1 LRRNSQYELTYFI
14 TLSVL
19 VQTMNKLK
27 TTFCA
32 LLASSL
38 AWAGNPSDEG
48 MWLPLLIGKNEA
60 QMKKQGFKLSAKE
73 IYNVNNA
80 SLKDAIVRMGGGFC
94 TGEIV
99 SDQGLLFT
107 NHHCGYDAIATNSTP
122 QDNILDNGFW
132 AKTNNEERPIKDL
145 YIDILVRMEDVTD
158 QILPQLAGLNE
169 KARTAK
175 INQLGNELS
184 RKATDG
190 TTYNASVR
198 EFAKGNA
205 YYLFVFEKFS
215 DIRLVGTPPQ
225 SIGKYGGDTDNW
237 VWPRHTGDFSVF
249 RIYANKD
256 NKGAEYSKDNVPY
269 RPKKFLPISLKG
281 IKPGDFAMVFGFPGR
296 TNRYETSMGIKLAI
310 EKVNPGIVKNRGI
323 RLEAWKEEMD
333 KDIAVK
339 LALASEY
346 ASIANY
352 WKYFIGQTEQLLH
365 LKVYDQ
371 KIALENQFKDW
382 AKGKAEYEG
391 IFDEWQKAYTAYTP
405 YSTHSTYLSQG
416 IFGAHLVNLALPA
429 AMSANGFKEEA
440 TKKRASENL
449 KKTGESFFKSF
460 NLPSDQKIVAQTLLA
475 FYNDIPKNQHPEVI
489 AEILSKFSAGTPEE
503 SFKKFSQEMY
513 LTSIFTDKTRFD
525 QFLENPNYE
534 KLTND
539 WAYKYFYDFQRNF
552 VSKYAKYSTDF
563 QEVDKRLARTYIKGL
578 GEMNPALV
586 QYPDANSTLRVSY
599 GNVQDYDPRDGVH
612 YKYRT
617 TITGIIEKYKPKDD
631 EFDLPQKFLD
641 LYKAKDFGQYA
652 DNDGEVSVGFITN
665 NDITGGNS
673 GSPVINAKGEL
684 IGLAFDGNWEA
695 MSGDIVFDQKFKR
708 CINVDIRYVLWCIE
722 KLGGS
727 DLVKELKIVK

>member
-1 LRRNSQYELTYFI
+1 
-14 TLSVL
+14 
-19 VQTMNKLK
+19 MNKLK
-27 TTFCA
+27 TTLCA

-132 AKTNNEERPIKDL
+132 AKSSNEERPIKDL

-158 QILPQLAGLNE
+158 KVLPQLAGLNE
-169 KARTAK
+169 KARAAK
-175 INQLGNELS
+175 VNQLGNELS
-184 RKATDG
+184 QKATEG
-190 TTYNASVR
+190 TNYNASVR

-256 NKGAEYSKDNVPY
+256 NKGADYSKDNVPY

-310 EKVNPGIVKNRGI
+310 EKVNPGIVKNRGV

-333 KDIAVK
+333 KDVAVK

-352 WKYFIGQTEQLLH
+352 WKYFIGQTEQLVH

-371 KIALENQFKDW
+371 KVALENQFKEW
-382 AKGKAEYEG
+382 AKGKAEYES
-391 IFDEWQKAYTAYTP
+391 IFEEWQKAYAAYEP
-405 YSTHSTYLSQG
+405 YSTHSVYLSQG
-416 IFGAHLVNLALPA
+416 IFGAHLVNIALPA
-429 AMSANGFKEEA
+429 VMSANGFKDAA
-440 TKKRASENL
+440 TTKAASERL
-449 KKTGESFFKSF
+449 KTAGETFFKSF

-475 FYNDIPKNQHPEVI
+475 FYNDIPKDQHPAIVT
-489 AEILSKFSAGTPEE
+489 EILSKFSAGTPEE
-503 SFKKFSQEMY
+503 SFKKFAQDLY
-513 LTSIFTDKTRFD
+513 LTSIFTDKGRFT

-539 WAYKYFYDFQRNF
+539 WAFKYFSDFQRNY

-617 TITGIIEKYKPKDD
+617 TISGVIEKYKPKDD

-641 LYKAKDFGQYA
+641 LYKAKDFGQYT
-652 DNDGEVSVGFITN
+652 DSDGEVSVGFITN

-673 GSPVINAKGEL
+673 GSPVLNAKGEL

>member
-1 LRRNSQYELTYFI
+1 
-14 TLSVL
+14 
-19 VQTMNKLK
+19 MNKLK
-27 TTFCA
+27 TTLCA

-132 AKTNNEERPIKDL
+132 AKSSNEERPIKDL

-158 QILPQLAGLNE
+158 KVLPQLAGLNE
-169 KARTAK
+169 KARAAK
-175 INQLGNELS
+175 VNQLGNELS
-184 RKATDG
+184 QKATEG
-190 TTYNASVR
+190 TNYNASVR

-256 NKGAEYSKDNVPY
+256 NKGADYSKDNVPY

-310 EKVNPGIVKNRGI
+310 DKVNPGIVKNRGV

-352 WKYFIGQTEQLLH
+352 WKYFIGQTEQLVH

-371 KIALENQFKDW
+371 KVALENQFKEW
-382 AKGKAEYEG
+382 AKGKAEYES
-391 IFDEWQKAYTAYTP
+391 IFEEWQKAYAAYEP
-405 YSTHSTYLSQG
+405 YSTHSVYLSQG
-416 IFGAHLVNLALPA
+416 IFGAHLVNIALPA
-429 AMSANGFKEEA
+429 VMSANGFKEAA
-440 TKKRASENL
+440 TTKAASERL
-449 KKTGESFFKSF
+449 KTAGETFFKSF
-460 NLPSDQKIVAQTLLA
+460 NLPSDQKIVAQTLLS
-475 FYNDIPKNQHPEVI
+475 FYNDIPKDQHPAIVG
-489 AEILSKFSAGTPEE
+489 EILSKFSAGTPEE
-503 SFKKFSQEMY
+503 SFKKFAQELY
-513 LTSIFTDKTRFD
+513 LTSIFSDKGRFT

-539 WAYKYFYDFQRNF
+539 WAFKYFSDFQRNY
-552 VSKYAKYSTDF
+552 VAKYAKYSTDF

-617 TITGIIEKYKPKDD
+617 TISGVIEKYKPKDD

-641 LYKAKDFGQYA
+641 LYKAKDFGQYT
-652 DNDGEVSVGFITN
+652 DSDGEVSVGFITN

-673 GSPVINAKGEL
+673 GSPVLNAKGEL

>member
-1 LRRNSQYELTYFI
+1 
-14 TLSVL
+14 
-19 VQTMNKLK
+19 MNKLK
-27 TTFCA
+27 TTLCA

-132 AKTNNEERPIKDL
+132 AKSSNEERPIKDL

-158 QILPQLAGLNE
+158 KVLPQLAGLNE
-169 KARTAK
+169 KARAAK
-175 INQLGNELS
+175 VNQLGNELS
-184 RKATDG
+184 QKATEG
-190 TTYNASVR
+190 TNYNASVR

-256 NKGAEYSKDNVPY
+256 NKGADYSKDNVPY

-310 EKVNPGIVKNRGI
+310 EKVNPGIVKNRGV

-333 KDIAVK
+333 KDVAVK

-352 WKYFIGQTEQLLH
+352 WKYFIGQTEQLVH

-371 KIALENQFKDW
+371 KVALENQFKEW
-382 AKGKAEYEG
+382 AKGKAEYES
-391 IFDEWQKAYTAYTP
+391 IFEEWQKAYTAYEP
-405 YSTHSTYLSQG
+405 YSTHSVYLSQG
-416 IFGAHLVNLALPA
+416 IFGAHLVNIALPA
-429 AMSANGFKEEA
+429 VMSANGFKEAA
-440 TKKRASENL
+440 TTKAASERL
-449 KKTGESFFKSF
+449 KTAGEAFFKSF

-475 FYNDIPKNQHPEVI
+475 FYNDIPKDQHPAIVG
-489 AEILSKFSAGTPEE
+489 EILSKFSAGTPEE
-503 SFKKFSQEMY
+503 SFKKFAQDLY
-513 LTSIFTDKTRFD
+513 LTSIFTDKGRFT

-539 WAYKYFYDFQRNF
+539 WAFKYFSDFQKNY
-552 VSKYAKYSTDF
+552 VAKYAKYSTDF

-578 GEMNPALV
+578 GEMNPTLV

-617 TITGIIEKYKPKDD
+617 TISGVIEKYKPKDD

-641 LYKAKDFGQYA
+641 LYKAKDFGQYT
-652 DNDGEVSVGFITN
+652 DSDGEVSVGFITN

-673 GSPVINAKGEL
+673 GSPVLNAKGEL

>member
-1 LRRNSQYELTYFI
+1 
-14 TLSVL
+14 
-19 VQTMNKLK
+19 MNKLK
-27 TTFCA
+27 TTLCA

-132 AKTNNEERPIKDL
+132 AKSSNEERPIKDL

-158 QILPQLAGLNE
+158 KVLPQLAGLNE
-169 KARTAK
+169 KARAAK
-175 INQLGNELS
+175 VNQLGNELS
-184 RKATDG
+184 QKATEG
-190 TTYNASVR
+190 TNYNASVR

-256 NKGAEYSKDNVPY
+256 NKGADYSKDNVPY

-310 EKVNPGIVKNRGI
+310 EKVNPGIVKNRGV

-333 KDIAVK
+333 KDVAVK

-352 WKYFIGQTEQLLH
+352 WKYFIGQTEQLVH

-371 KIALENQFKDW
+371 KVALENQFKEW
-382 AKGKAEYEG
+382 AKGKAEYES
-391 IFDEWQKAYTAYTP
+391 IFEEWQKAYAAYEP
-405 YSTHSTYLSQG
+405 YSTHSVYLSQG
-416 IFGAHLVNLALPA
+416 IFGAHLVNIALPA
-429 AMSANGFKEEA
+429 VMSANGFKEAA
-440 TKKRASENL
+440 TTKAASERL
-449 KKTGESFFKSF
+449 KTAGEAFFKSF

-475 FYNDIPKNQHPEVI
+475 FYNDIPKDQHPAIV

-503 SFKKFSQEMY
+503 SFKKFAQDLY
-513 LTSIFTDKTRFD
+513 LTSIFTDKGRFT
-525 QFLENPNYE
+525 QFLESPDYE

-539 WAYKYFYDFQRNF
+539 WAFKYFSDFQRNY
-552 VSKYAKYSTDF
+552 VSKYAKYNTDF

-617 TITGIIEKYKPKDD
+617 TISGIIEKYKPKDD

-641 LYKAKDFGQYA
+641 LYKAKDFGQYT
-652 DNDGEVSVGFITN
+652 DSDGEVSVAFITN

-673 GSPVINAKGEL
+673 GSPVLNAKGEL

>member
-1 LRRNSQYELTYFI
+1 
-14 TLSVL
+14 
-19 VQTMNKLK
+19 MNKLK
-27 TTFCA
+27 TTLCA

-132 AKTNNEERPIKDL
+132 AKSSNEERPIKDL

-158 QILPQLAGLNE
+158 KVLPQLAGLNE
-169 KARTAK
+169 KARAAK
-175 INQLGNELS
+175 VNQLGNELS
-184 RKATDG
+184 QKATEG
-190 TTYNASVR
+190 TNYNASVR

-256 NKGAEYSKDNVPY
+256 NKGADYSKDNVPY

-310 EKVNPGIVKNRGI
+310 EKVNPGIVKNRGV

-333 KDIAVK
+333 KDVAVK

-352 WKYFIGQTEQLLH
+352 WKYFIGQTEQLVH

-371 KIALENQFKDW
+371 KVALENQFKEW
-382 AKGKAEYEG
+382 AKGKAEYES
-391 IFDEWQKAYTAYTP
+391 IFEEWTKAYAAYEP
-405 YSTHSTYLSQG
+405 YSTHSVYLSQG
-416 IFGAHLVNLALPA
+416 IFGAHLVNIALPA
-429 AMSANGFKEEA
+429 VMSANGFKEAA
-440 TKKRASENL
+440 TTKAASERL
-449 KKTGESFFKSF
+449 KTAGESFFKSF

-475 FYNDIPKNQHPEVI
+475 FYNDIPKDQHPAI
-489 AEILSKFSAGTPEE
+489 IGEILSKFSAGTPEE
-503 SFKKFSQEMY
+503 SFKKFAQELY
-513 LTSIFTDKTRFD
+513 LTSIFSDKGRFT

-539 WAYKYFYDFQRNF
+539 WAFKYFYDFQRNY
-552 VSKYAKYSTDF
+552 VAKYAKYSTDF

-617 TITGIIEKYKPKDD
+617 TISGVIEKYKPKDD

-641 LYKAKDFGQYA
+641 LYKAKDFGQYT
-652 DNDGEVSVGFITN
+652 DSDGEVSVGFITN

-673 GSPVINAKGEL
+673 GSPVLNAKGEL

>member
-1 LRRNSQYELTYFI
+1 
-14 TLSVL
+14 
-19 VQTMNKLK
+19 MNKLK
-27 TTFCA
+27 TTLCA

-132 AKTNNEERPIKDL
+132 AKSFNEERPIKDL

-158 QILPQLAGLNE
+158 KIMPQLAGLNE
-169 KARTAK
+169 KARAAK
-175 INQLGNELS
+175 VNQLGNELS
-184 RKATDG
+184 QKATEG
-190 TTYNASVR
+190 TNYNASVR

-249 RIYANKD
+249 RIYANKE
-256 NKGAEYSKDNVPY
+256 NKGADYSKDNVPY
-269 RPKKFLPISLKG
+269 HPKKFLPISLKG

-310 EKVNPGIVKNRGI
+310 EKVNPGIVKNRCI
-323 RLEAWKEEMD
+323 RLEAWKAEMD
-333 KDIAVK
+333 KDVAIK

-352 WKYFIGQTEQLLH
+352 WKYFIGQTEQLVH

-371 KIALENQFKDW
+371 KVAIENQFKEW
-382 AKGKAEYEG
+382 AKGKAEYES
-391 IFDEWQKAYTAYTP
+391 IFEEWQKAYAAYEP
-405 YSTHSTYLSQG
+405 YSTHSVYLSQG

-429 AMSANGFKEEA
+429 VMSANGFKDAA
-440 TKKRASENL
+440 TTKAATERL
-449 KKTGESFFKSF
+449 KTAGESFFKAF

-475 FYNDIPKNQHPEVI
+475 FHNDIPKDQHPAI
-489 AEILSKFSAGTPEE
+489 IGEILSKFSAGTSEE
-503 SFKKFSQEMY
+503 SFKKFAQELY
-513 LTSIFTDKTRFD
+513 LTSIFSDKGRFE

-539 WAYKYFYDFQRNF
+539 WAFKYFSDFQKNYIA
-552 VSKYAKYSTDF
+552 KYAKYNTDF

-617 TITGIIEKYKPKDD
+617 TISGIIEKYKPKDD

-641 LYKAKDFGQYA
+641 LYKAKDFGKYT
-652 DNDGEVSVGFITN
+652 DSDGEVSVAFITN

>member
-1 LRRNSQYELTYFI
+1 
-14 TLSVL
+14 
-19 VQTMNKLK
+19 MNKLK

>member
-1 LRRNSQYELTYFI
+1 
-14 TLSVL
+14 
-19 VQTMNKLK
+19 MNKLK
-27 TTFCA
+27 TTLCA

-122 QDNILDNGFW
+122 EDNILDNGFW
-132 AKTNNEERPIKDL
+132 AKSSNEERPIKDL

-158 QILPQLAGLNE
+158 KVLPQLAGLNE
-169 KARTAK
+169 KARAAK
-175 INQLGNELS
+175 VNQLGNELS
-184 RKATDG
+184 QKATEG
-190 TTYNASVR
+190 TNYNASVR

-256 NKGAEYSKDNVPY
+256 NKGADYSKDNVPY

-310 EKVNPGIVKNRGI
+310 EKVNPGIVKNRGV

-333 KDIAVK
+333 KDVAVK

-352 WKYFIGQTEQLLH
+352 WKYFIGQTEQLVH

-371 KIALENQFKDW
+371 KVALENQFKEW
-382 AKGKAEYEG
+382 AKGKAEYES
-391 IFDEWQKAYTAYTP
+391 IFEEWQKAYAAYEP
-405 YSTHSTYLSQG
+405 YSTHSVYLSQG
-416 IFGAHLVNLALPA
+416 IFGAHLVNIALPA
-429 AMSANGFKEEA
+429 VMSANGFKDAA
-440 TKKRASENL
+440 TTKAASERL
-449 KKTGESFFKSF
+449 KTAGETFFKSF

-475 FYNDIPKNQHPEVI
+475 FYNDIPKDQHPAIVG
-489 AEILSKFSAGTPEE
+489 EILSKFSAGTPEE
-503 SFKKFSQEMY
+503 SFKKFAQDLY
-513 LTSIFTDKTRFD
+513 LTSIFTDKGRFT

-539 WAYKYFYDFQRNF
+539 WAFKYFSDFQRNY
-552 VSKYAKYSTDF
+552 VAKYAKYSTDF

-617 TITGIIEKYKPKDD
+617 TISGVIEKYKPKDD

-641 LYKAKDFGQYA
+641 LYKAKDFGQYT
-652 DNDGEVSVGFITN
+652 DSDGEVSVGFITN

-673 GSPVINAKGEL
+673 GSPVLNAKGEL

>member
-1 LRRNSQYELTYFI
+1 
-14 TLSVL
+14 
-19 VQTMNKLK
+19 MNKLK
-27 TTFCA
+27 TTLCA

-122 QDNILDNGFW
+122 EDNILDNGFW
-132 AKTNNEERPIKDL
+132 AKSSNEERPIKDL

-158 QILPQLAGLNE
+158 KVLPQLAGLNE
-169 KARTAK
+169 KARAAK
-175 INQLGNELS
+175 VNQLGNELS
-184 RKATDG
+184 QKATEG
-190 TTYNASVR
+190 TNYNASVR

-256 NKGAEYSKDNVPY
+256 NKGADYSKDNVPY

-310 EKVNPGIVKNRGI
+310 EKVNPGIVKNRGV

-333 KDIAVK
+333 KDVAVK

-352 WKYFIGQTEQLLH
+352 WKYFIGQTEQLVH

-371 KIALENQFKDW
+371 KVALENQFKEW
-382 AKGKAEYEG
+382 AKGKAEYES
-391 IFDEWQKAYTAYTP
+391 IFEEWQKAYAAYEP
-405 YSTHSTYLSQG
+405 YSTHSVYLSQG
-416 IFGAHLVNLALPA
+416 IFGAHLVNIALPA
-429 AMSANGFKEEA
+429 VMSANGFKDAA
-440 TKKRASENL
+440 TTKAASERL
-449 KKTGESFFKSF
+449 KTAGETFFKSF

-475 FYNDIPKNQHPEVI
+475 FYNDIPKDQHPAIVG
-489 AEILSKFSAGTPEE
+489 EILSKFSAGTPEE
-503 SFKKFSQEMY
+503 SFKKFAQDLY
-513 LTSIFTDKTRFD
+513 LTSLFTDKGRFT

-539 WAYKYFYDFQRNF
+539 WAFKYFSDFQRNY
-552 VSKYAKYSTDF
+552 VAKYAKYSTDF

-617 TITGIIEKYKPKDD
+617 TISGVIEKYKPKDD

-641 LYKAKDFGQYA
+641 LYKAKDFGQYT
-652 DNDGEVSVGFITN
+652 DSDGEVSVGFITN

-673 GSPVINAKGEL
+673 GSPVLNAKGEL

>member
-1 LRRNSQYELTYFI
+1 
-14 TLSVL
+14 
-19 VQTMNKLK
+19 MNKLK
-27 TTFCA
+27 TTLCA

-132 AKTNNEERPIKDL
+132 AKSSNEERPIKDL

-158 QILPQLAGLNE
+158 KVLPQLAGLNE
-169 KARTAK
+169 KARAAK
-175 INQLGNELS
+175 VNQLGNELS
-184 RKATDG
+184 QKATEG
-190 TTYNASVR
+190 TNYNASVR

-256 NKGAEYSKDNVPY
+256 NKGADYSKDNVPY

-310 EKVNPGIVKNRGI
+310 EKVNPGIVKNRGV

-333 KDIAVK
+333 KDVAVK

-352 WKYFIGQTEQLLH
+352 WKYFIGQTEQLVH

-371 KIALENQFKDW
+371 KVALENQFKEW
-382 AKGKAEYEG
+382 AKGKAEYES
-391 IFDEWQKAYTAYTP
+391 IFEEWTKAYAAYEP
-405 YSTHSTYLSQG
+405 YSTHSVYLSQG
-416 IFGAHLVNLALPA
+416 IFGAHLVNIALPA
-429 AMSANGFKEEA
+429 VMSANGFKEAA
-440 TKKRASENL
+440 TTKAASERL
-449 KKTGESFFKSF
+449 KTAGESFFKSF

-475 FYNDIPKNQHPEVI
+475 FYNDIPKDQHPAI
-489 AEILSKFSAGTPEE
+489 IGEILSKFSAGTPEE
-503 SFKKFSQEMY
+503 SFKKFAQELY
-513 LTSIFTDKTRFD
+513 LTSIFSDKDRFT

-539 WAYKYFYDFQRNF
+539 WAFKYFSDFQRNY
-552 VSKYAKYSTDF
+552 VAKYAKYSTDF

-617 TITGIIEKYKPKDD
+617 TISGVIEKYKPKDD

-641 LYKAKDFGQYA
+641 LYKAKDFGQYT
-652 DNDGEVSVGFITN
+652 DSDGEVSVGFITN

-673 GSPVINAKGEL
+673 GSPVLNAKGEL

>member
-1 LRRNSQYELTYFI
+1 
-14 TLSVL
+14 
-19 VQTMNKLK
+19 MNKLK
-27 TTFCA
+27 TTLCA

-122 QDNILDNGFW
+122 EDNILDNGFW
-132 AKTNNEERPIKDL
+132 AKSSNEERPIKDL

-158 QILPQLAGLNE
+158 KVLPQLAGLNE
-169 KARTAK
+169 KARAAK
-175 INQLGNELS
+175 VNQLGNELS
-184 RKATDG
+184 QKATEG
-190 TTYNASVR
+190 TNYNASVR

-256 NKGAEYSKDNVPY
+256 NKGADYSKDNVPY

-310 EKVNPGIVKNRGI
+310 EKVNPGIVKNRGV

-333 KDIAVK
+333 KDVAVK

-352 WKYFIGQTEQLLH
+352 WKYFIGQTEQLVH

-371 KIALENQFKDW
+371 KVALENQFKEW
-382 AKGKAEYEG
+382 AKGKAEYES
-391 IFDEWQKAYTAYTP
+391 IFEEWQKAYAAYEP
-405 YSTHSTYLSQG
+405 YSTHSVYLSQG
-416 IFGAHLVNLALPA
+416 IFGAHLVNIALPA
-429 AMSANGFKEEA
+429 VMSANGFKEA
-440 TKKRASENL
+440 STTKAASERL
-449 KKTGESFFKSF
+449 KTAGEAFFKSF

-475 FYNDIPKNQHPEVI
+475 FYNDIPKDQHPAIVG
-489 AEILSKFSAGTPEE
+489 EILSKFSAGTPEE
-503 SFKKFSQEMY
+503 SFKKFAQDLY
-513 LTSIFTDKTRFD
+513 LTSIFTDKGRFT

-539 WAYKYFYDFQRNF
+539 WAFKYFSDFQRNY
-552 VSKYAKYSTDF
+552 VAKYAKYSTDF

-617 TITGIIEKYKPKDD
+617 TISGVIEKYKPKDD

-641 LYKAKDFGQYA
+641 LYKAKDFGQYT
-652 DNDGEVSVGFITN
+652 DSDGEVSVGFITN

-673 GSPVINAKGEL
+673 GSPVLNAKGEL

>member
-1 LRRNSQYELTYFI
+1 
-14 TLSVL
+14 
-19 VQTMNKLK
+19 MNKLK
-27 TTFCA
+27 TTLCA

-158 QILPQLAGLNE
+158 KVLPQLAGLNE
-169 KARTAK
+169 KARAAK
-175 INQLGNELS
+175 VNQLGNELS
-184 RKATDG
+184 KKATEG
-190 TTYNASVR
+190 TNYNASVR

-256 NKGAEYSKDNVPY
+256 NKGADYSKDNVPY

-310 EKVNPGIVKNRGI
+310 DKVNQGIVKNRGI

-333 KDIAVK
+333 KDVATK

-352 WKYFIGQTEQLLH
+352 WKYYIGQTEQLVH

-371 KIALENQFKDW
+371 KVALENQFKEW
-382 AKGKAEYEG
+382 AKGKAEYES
-391 IFDEWQKAYTAYTP
+391 IFEEWQKAYVAYEP
-405 YSTHSTYLSQG
+405 YSTHSVYLSQG
-416 IFGAHLVNLALPA
+416 IFGAHLVNIALPA
-429 AMSANGFKEEA
+429 VMSANGFKEAA
-440 TKKRASENL
+440 TTKAASERL
-449 KKTGESFFKSF
+449 KTAGETFFKSF

-475 FYNDIPKNQHPEVI
+475 FYNDIPKDQHPAIVG
-489 AEILSKFSAGTPEE
+489 EILSKFSAGTPEE
-503 SFKKFSQEMY
+503 SFKKFAQELY
-513 LTSIFTDKTRFD
+513 LTSIFSDKGRFT

-539 WAYKYFYDFQRNF
+539 WAFKYFSDFQRNY
-552 VSKYAKYSTDF
+552 VAKYAKYSTDF

-612 YKYRT
+612 YKYHT
-617 TITGIIEKYKPKDD
+617 TISGVIEKYKPKDD

-641 LYKAKDFGQYA
+641 LYKAKDFGQYT
-652 DNDGEVSVGFITN
+652 DSDGEVSVGFITN

-673 GSPVINAKGEL
+673 GSPVLNAKGEL